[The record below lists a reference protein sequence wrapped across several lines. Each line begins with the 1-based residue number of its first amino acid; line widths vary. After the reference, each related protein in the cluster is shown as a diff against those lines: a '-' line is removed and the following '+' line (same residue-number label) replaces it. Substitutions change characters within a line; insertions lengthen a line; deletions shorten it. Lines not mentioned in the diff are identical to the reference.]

1 MRRIT
6 YCSGLTMAML
16 GLMAGVEE
24 PAQAAPMFSFTSL
37 NVPFAG
43 AYDIEA
49 YGINGM
55 GQIVGFY
62 DNASG
67 GHGFLKAEHYPQPS
81 FDVNHYR

>member
-43 AYDIEA
+43 AYDIRSE
-49 YGINGM
+49 
-55 GQIVGFY
+55 
-62 DNASG
+62 
-67 GHGFLKAEHYPQPS
+67 E
-81 FDVNHYR
+81 R